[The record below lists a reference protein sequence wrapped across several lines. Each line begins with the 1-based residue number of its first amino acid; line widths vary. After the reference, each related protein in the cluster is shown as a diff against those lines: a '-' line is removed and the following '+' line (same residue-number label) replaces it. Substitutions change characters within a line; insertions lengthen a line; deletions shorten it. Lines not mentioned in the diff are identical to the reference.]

1 MSGYD
6 SWVDE
11 KSEDST
17 HVATQSVLPILE
29 DINGTSFEVGHE

>member
-11 KSEDST
+11 KSKDST
-17 HVATQSVLPILE
+17 HVATRSVLPILE
-29 DINGTSFEVGHE
+29 DINRHKFCSGT

>member
-6 SWVDE
+6 NWVDE

-29 DINGTSFEVGHE
+29 DISRHKF